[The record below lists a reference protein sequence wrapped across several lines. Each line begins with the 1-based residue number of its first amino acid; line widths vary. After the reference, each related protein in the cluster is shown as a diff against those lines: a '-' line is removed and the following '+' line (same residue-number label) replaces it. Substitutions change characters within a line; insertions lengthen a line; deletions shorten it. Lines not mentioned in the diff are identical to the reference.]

1 MQRGGRGRGAVKE
14 ILTCLNQHRKQ
25 PLTQIQPQ
33 VASTFSLLL
42 FSSVSGTLC
51 GPSSSCCDMH
61 YLCRIC
67 PTTERQPCGRK
78 LTIWHHDKRALAT
91 MMHACQS
98 PDRLPTPTPTPDS
111 NSVPASATVTVW
123 HSLSPVSAAALSHFS
138 AWLATC
144 LAALAVCYSLVSCS
158 IAGDWAG

>member
-1 MQRGGRGRGAVKE
+1 MRHSTRPGEVQRGCKSRGAVKE

-42 FSSVSGTLC
+42 FSSVCGTLC
-51 GPSSSCCDMH
+51 GLSSSSSCCDMH

-98 PDRLPTPTPTPDS
+98 PDRLPTPTPTPTQCQPQPQS
-111 NSVPASATVTVW
+111 QCGTASAQSPRQPFLI
-123 HSLSPVSAAALSHFS
+123 SLP
-138 AWLATC
+138 
-144 LAALAVCYSLVSCS
+144 
-158 IAGDWAG
+158 G